1 MKEATEKQ
9 NANLFRTLNAE
20 EIECR
25 IARIGRSSKGPY
37 AQVILYKDARCDM
50 ALLDETFGP
59 FGWRVENIE
68 IKGNL
73 YCTVSVKSPDGEWI
87 QKQDVG
93 VESSFEPEK
102 GEASDAFK
110 RACTRWGAGR
120 ELYTGPKIFINL
132 SDEEVYQNQGKFQTS
147 VMLYVAEIAYNT
159 RRQISNI
166 IIKDADENVRFI
178 YQEKI
183 KTSSRQE
190 GEKKEDTI
198 ASASAK
204 KAETKLISKET
215 ITPAH
220 AGWKKFVTTVMSYSM
235 TQTPSEIRKR
245 IEEKY
250 FISDNDFKKLYLEAT
265 GKEIAA

>member
-1 MKEATEKQ
+1 MKEATK
-9 NANLFRTLNAE
+9 NGNLFRTLNAE

-25 IARIGRSSKGPY
+25 IAKVGRSSRGPY
-37 AQVILYKDARCDM
+37 AQVVLYKDARCDM

-73 YCTVSVKSPDGEWI
+73 YCTVSVKSPEGEWI

-132 SDEEVYQNQGKFQTS
+132 NDEEVYNNQGKLQTS
-147 VMLYVAEIAYNT
+147 VFLYVAEIGYNS
-159 RRQISNI
+159 RRQIDSLT
-166 IIKDADENVRFI
+166 IKDSEENVRFV
-178 YQEKI
+178 YHEKI
-183 KTSSRQE
+183 KTSSSK
-190 GEKKEDTI
+190 GEKKEEDAAVSTP
-198 ASASAK
+198 ADKTEAK
-204 KAETKLISKET
+204 PMNKET
-215 ITPAH
+215 ITPSH
-220 AGWKKFVTTVMSYSM
+220 KGWKSFVTAVMSYSM
-235 TQTPSEIRKR
+235 TQTPTEIRKR

-250 FISDNDFKKLYLEAT
+250 FISDNDFRKLFLEAT
-265 GKEIAA
+265 GKEVA